1 MSTAMITSA
10 LAIKNLYDDADTS
23 EFAGAIAIH
32 DHIEQFRGKQTIKDF
47 VVESNMVDAI
57 GKVRRLSSIYTIHR
71 VIKSLRSERVDVD
84 GEIMSADQF
93 IAGSEYM
100 QEFAMWDD
108 ILRYAKKRDMHI
120 LDALDDIDAKDL
132 DWQGIKLANGKD
144 NGKSK
149 LQILREYLESAK
161 GSNLTGDAVAT
172 KALDILS

>member
-1 MSTAMITSA
+1 
-10 LAIKNLYDDADTS
+10 
-23 EFAGAIAIH
+23 
-32 DHIEQFRGKQTIKDF
+32 
-47 VVESNMVDAI
+47 
-57 GKVRRLSSIYTIHR
+57 
-71 VIKSLRSERVDVD
+71 
-84 GEIMSADQF
+84 
-93 IAGSEYM
+93 
-100 QEFAMWDD
+100 MWDD